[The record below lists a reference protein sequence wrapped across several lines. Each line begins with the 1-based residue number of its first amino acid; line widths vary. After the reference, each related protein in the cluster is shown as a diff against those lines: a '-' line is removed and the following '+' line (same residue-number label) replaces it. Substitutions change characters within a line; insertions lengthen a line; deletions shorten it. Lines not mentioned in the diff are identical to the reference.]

1 MTLPAPEPIE
11 SQGYTIAHLF
21 SALPSFFLSGMFL
34 ITWIAPEALGE
45 KTISYLMLVML
56 LEFINVHA
64 AGFMGNTIISESER
78 GKKAMTIIGLGVFYT
93 LFVGAFA
100 LTFKQWWPLWA
111 FWGLV
116 LNRLLGVLL
125 GKAPTGQEKNMI
137 QTSWGIGVFCY
148 VMLVFATIIL
158 PVPAFGV
165 TSEVIAKQGF
175 TMRGLWIDEPY
186 RMMAFGFLYFAV
198 IGLTELF
205 SYKWTF
211 QGGNVGQFFRRS

>member
-1 MTLPAPEPIE
+1 
-11 SQGYTIAHLF
+11 
-21 SALPSFFLSGMFL
+21 
-34 ITWIAPEALGE
+34 
-45 KTISYLMLVML
+45 MLVML

-93 LFVGAFA
+93 LFVSAFA
-100 LTFKQWWPLWA
+100 LTFNQWWPLWA

-125 GKAPTGQEKNMI
+125 GKAPTGQEKSMI
-137 QTSWGIGVFCY
+137 QTSWGIGVFSY
-148 VMLVFATIIL
+148 VMLVFATVIL

-165 TSEVIAKQGF
+165 TPKVIAQQGF

-198 IGLTELF
+198 IGSTELF

-211 QGGNVGQFFRRS
+211 QGGNVAQFFRRS

>member
-1 MTLPAPEPIE
+1 MTLPASETFE

-34 ITWIAPEALGE
+34 ITWIAPDAFGE
-45 KTISYLMLVML
+45 RIISYLMLVML

-64 AGFMGNTIISESER
+64 AGFMGKTIISDSSR
-78 GKKAMTIIGLGVFYT
+78 GKKATTIVGLGLFYT
-93 LFVGAFA
+93 LFVGGFA
-100 LTFKQWWPLWA
+100 LAFKELWPLWA

-125 GKAPTGQEKNMI
+125 GKAPDGQEKSML
-137 QTSWGIGVFCY
+137 QTSWAIGVFAY
-148 VMLVFATIIL
+148 VMLVFATVIL

-198 IGLTELF
+198 IGLSELF

-211 QGGNVGQFFRRS
+211 QGGNVAQFFKRS

>member
-1 MTLPAPEPIE
+1 MTLPAPEATEP
-11 SQGYTIAHLF
+11 QGYTIAHLF
-21 SALPSFFLSGMFL
+21 SALPSFILSGVFL
-34 ITWIAPEALGE
+34 ITWIAPDALGE

-64 AGFMGNTIISESER
+64 AGFMGNAIISDSSR
-78 GKKAMTIIGLGVFYT
+78 GKKAKTIIGLGMFYT
-93 LFVGAFA
+93 LFVCAFA
-100 LTFKQWWPLWA
+100 FTFKQWWPVWA

-148 VMLVFATIIL
+148 VMLVFATVIL

-165 TSEVIAKQGF
+165 NSEAIAQQGF
-175 TMRGLWIDEPY
+175 TARGLWIDEPY

-198 IGLTELF
+198 IGLAELF
-205 SYKWTF
+205 SYRWTF
-211 QGGNVGQFFRRS
+211 QGGNVVQFFRRS

>member
-1 MTLPAPEPIE
+1 MSVPVPEPIE
-11 SQGYTIAHLF
+11 PQGYTIAHLF
-21 SALPSFFLSGMFL
+21 SALPSFFLGGMFL
-34 ITWIAPEALGE
+34 ITWIAPDAFGE

-64 AGFMGNTIISESER
+64 AGFMGTTIISDSGR
-78 GKKAMTIIGLGVFYT
+78 WIKTITIIGLGVFYT

-100 LTFKQWWPLWA
+100 LAFDQWWPMWA

-125 GKAPTGQEKNMI
+125 GKALTGQERRMI
-137 QTSWGIGVFCY
+137 ETSWAIGVFCY

-165 TSEVIAKQGF
+165 SSEVIARQGF
-175 TMRGLWIDEPY
+175 TASGLWIDEPY
-186 RMMAFGFLYFAV
+186 RMMAFGFLYFTV
-198 IGLTELF
+198 IALTELF

-211 QGGNVGQFFRRS
+211 QRGNVARFFRR